1 MLSEGRK
8 YTLAELTNVLQNLC
22 HEGHSNKEV
31 TVDAD
36 EYISIYC
43 LDQINIISN
52 DEGGF

>member
-31 TVDAD
+31 IIDTDK
-36 EYISIYC
+36 YISIYC
-43 LDQINIISN
+43 FDQIHIVSL

>member
-31 TVDAD
+31 VIASD

-43 LDQINIISN
+43 LDRIYIVSS